1 MAWIS
6 PNACTRPPNP
16 WASFYGMGKCW
27 LQGPVAKGK
36 SASVPSAS
44 PPCKQGDAL
53 IFKAFSDFEG
63 LFYGA
68 HSQSWALLSEGLS
81 AN

>member
-1 MAWIS
+1 MHAQGHQTHGPVS
-6 PNACTRPPNP
+6 
-16 WASFYGMGKCW
+16 MGWVSAGCR
-27 LQGPVAKGK
+27 GPVAKGK

-63 LFYGA
+63 LFYRA